1 MILYAPGLP
10 RPATAATPKGAG
22 NHSMPGARP
31 ERRKPLYD
39 RRVSVRR
46 DTVKATLPEPQ
57 SPGILMAM
65 VPQQRLTRHPGMRC
79 GTSLLPHHN
88 AARRSTSSPGGL
100 SRPGPSSIW
109 RGKVTNGAPSH
120 AASLLPRNHGMPYS
134 RRGSNPRPVWAR
146 SSHSTRT
153 LGATP
158 ETAVRRLADGR
169 AYKERVTDPKAL
181 PVGGRGTAPLS
192 PAYLMGRRANA
203 GEYHHQTVGEAAL
216 AAEGRGEPCAVKA
229 ASTVRRGD
237 TGVLHG
243 NLEGD
248 DHEGISV
255 PTLPIP

>member
-1 MILYAPGLP
+1 MTLYAPGLP

-22 NHSMPGARP
+22 DQSMPGGRP
-31 ERRKPLYD
+31 KGRKPLYD

-134 RRGSNPRPVWAR
+134 RRGPNPRPVWAR
-146 SSHSTRT
+146 SSHSTQ
-153 LGATP
+153 TP
-158 ETAVRRLADGR
+158 GVMPWTADNLSPDGR
-169 AYKERVTDPKAL
+169 AYKGRATDPKA
-181 PVGGRGTAPLS
+181 PPAGGRGTASLRSNTPD
-192 PAYLMGRRANA
+192 
-203 GEYHHQTVGEAAL
+203 
-216 AAEGRGEPCAVKA
+216 GEP
-229 ASTVRRGD
+229 R
-237 TGVLHG
+237 
-243 NLEGD
+243 
-248 DHEGISV
+248 
-255 PTLPIP
+255 